1 MSTQITSNHLRDKLI
16 QTVGEDDRAK
26 GWMHQITGA
35 IIIQDRPDLLTGP
48 NWDLVVWS
56 AIEGLPPECQAAILD
71 AVNEAKVEHR
81 LPAHV
86 LGSSAF

>member
-1 MSTQITSNHLRDKLI
+1 MPTQVTSNHLRDKLI
-16 QTVGEDDRAK
+16 HTLGEDDRTK
-26 GWMHQITGA
+26 DWMPQIAAA
-35 IIIQDRPDLLTGP
+35 IIIQDRPDLLAGA

-56 AIEGLPPECQAAILD
+56 AIKGLPPECQAAILD
-71 AVNEAKVEHR
+71 AVSDAKVEYR